1 MKVFP
6 FSSTSSPDDVTGSS
20 INIIYMCVVWARG
33 NMGACVVLEIT
44 VLCTGF
50 SLTSVLVYVVHGGG
64 GVGVGGGTA
73 WLRGS

>member
-1 MKVFP
+1 
-6 FSSTSSPDDVTGSS
+6 
-20 INIIYMCVVWARG
+20 MCVVWARG